1 MLSIAYV
8 SAATRDVA
16 EQVAAGQNAIIGV
29 MLESHLVAGTQAVVP
44 GQPLTYGQSIT
55 DGCIAFDD
63 TLPVLQ
69 ELAQAVRSRRFK

>member
-1 MLSIAYV
+1 
-8 SAATRDVA
+8 
-16 EQVAAGQNAIIGV
+16 
-29 MLESHLVAGTQAVVP
+29 VAGTQPVVP

-69 ELAQAVRSRRFK
+69 DLAQAVRDRRRKILSNK